1 MNVIGGS
8 FNVGLGTL
16 PSGYAGYLVNDTGNN
31 MIALMLTSAIHPQPH
46 ITAFSV
52 QSATNL
58 VVSGVNGYANAPY
71 SVVASTNVALP
82 LAVDKRRHRH
92 FWPRRQLQL
101 CRHRG
106 CGAATILPL
115 AGAAIAA
122 RSQVRLR
129 EVRVGGS

>member
-1 MNVIGGS
+1 MAD

-16 PSGYAGYLVNDTGNN
+16 PSGYAGYLVNDTGND

-58 VVSGVNGYANAPY
+58 TVSGVNGYANAPY

-82 LAVDKRRHRH
+82 LAEWTSVGTGIFGPDGSLG
-92 FWPRRQLQL
+92 F
-101 CRHRG
+101 
-106 CGAATILPL
+106 AATVAAAPQQYFRLQVLP
-115 AGAAIAA
+115 
-122 RSQVRLR
+122 
-129 EVRVGGS
+129 